1 MSGILAW
8 LNAILPSFTI
18 KKKKKKIQN
27 WHLYNFFIP

>member
-18 KKKKKKIQN
+18 KKKKKIQN